1 MRKLA
6 SLVLALALLPAAHA
20 ASEGEA
26 ATLDWEHWSA
36 NNVVADTASL
46 QRGAAHFVNYC
57 SGCHSLK
64 YMRYQRMGTDL
75 HITDEQLEENLVLAG
90 SKVTDYMISS
100 MPAADAEAWFGIAP
114 PDLSLI
120 ARSKGPDYLYQFLK
134 TFYSD
139 PTRPTGVN
147 NLALEGTAMPHVLA
161 ELQGVQAAVFR
172 EGGAGK
178 VAGSVAESGE
188 EATSRELVRFETV
201 VPGQLSDAEYDVFV
215 RDLVNFLDY
224 VGEPTQVVRATV
236 GIWVVLFLLA
246 FTGIAW
252 LLKQEYWKDVS

>member
-6 SLVLALALLPAAHA
+6 LFVLTLGLLPAAHGA
-20 ASEGEA
+20 EDAQSA
-26 ATLDWEHWSA
+26 VVDWEHWA
-36 NNVVADTASL
+36 AGNVVADTASL

-57 SGCHSLK
+57 ASCHSLK
-64 YMRYQRMGTDL
+64 YMRYQRVGTDL
-75 HITDEQLEENLVLAG
+75 HISDDQLEAHLLPAG
-90 SKVTDYMISS
+90 AKVTDYMTSS

-120 ARSKGPDYLYQFLK
+120 ARSKGPDYVYQFLK
-134 TFYSD
+134 TFYAD

-161 ELQGVQAAVFR
+161 DLQGVQAAVFL
-172 EGGAGK
+172 E
-178 VAGSVAESGE
+178 EQGE
-188 EATSRELVRFETV
+188 RDGEAAAQKQLAKFETI
-201 VPGQLSDAEYDVFV
+201 VPGQLSAAEYDLFV